1 MSMFSA
7 VKVMISTAKKKK
19 KKKKVKSHSFTEIQR
34 PRLELA
40 AADQLQ

>member
-7 VKVMISTAKKKK
+7 VKLMISTAKKKK
-19 KKKKVKSHSFTEIQR
+19 KKVKSHSLTEIQP

>member
-7 VKVMISTAKKKK
+7 VKLTISTAKKE
-19 KKKKVKSHSFTEIQR
+19 KKKVKCHSFTEIQS

-40 AADQLQ
+40 AAGQLQ